1 MYIGTPLNGFKLR
14 FASNLDL
21 MFKTR
26 FQLKYVYAIDNFS
39 EKKIHATRNDD
50 ASLGTPECPKTVKV
64 VCSPENQFQT
74 KRVLLALP
82 NT

>member
-39 EKKIHATRNDD
+39 EKAILHEMMMPVSERRNVLKQSKLFAPLKINSRLN
-50 ASLGTPECPKTVKV
+50 E
-64 VCSPENQFQT
+64 FY
-74 KRVLLALP
+74 
-82 NT
+82 